1 MARYEVEAAH
11 LRGRIKAGEWEV
23 GTTLPRITE
32 LAEER
37 QVSPQT
43 IRSALNTLAEEGLV
57 RIVRGTGAIVQ
68 PPQPERRRI
77 PRGQMVTRDQ
87 KRGYI
92 FPAASHPQEPWQV
105 HGKPFRA
112 MVPAPAVVAEA
123 FDIERGTET
132 LRRRRVTSP
141 AGEPPFQL
149 VDTWLSAEAVS
160 DAPQVAE
167 PSTGPGGYL
176 DRLEQAG
183 HGPISWTETTRA
195 RMPSREEAKLL
206 EIPTSVP
213 VFELVLIGTSAR
225 SGQPLEVTVRVIP
238 ADRVEMVAEFIRDET
253 ATWPVAPVS

>member
-11 LRGRIKAGEWEV
+11 LRARIQAGEWEV
-23 GTTLPRITE
+23 GATLPRITE

-37 QVSPQT
+37 QVSAHT
-43 IRSALNTLAEEGLV
+43 IRNALAKLAEEGLV

-77 PRGQMVTRDQ
+77 PRGQTVTRDPR
-87 KRGYI
+87 RGYI

-112 MVPAPAVVAEA
+112 MAPAPTFVAHA
-123 FDIERGTET
+123 FGIDPGTET

-149 VDTWLSAEAVS
+149 VDTWLSAEAVA

-167 PSTGPGGYL
+167 PSTGPGGYI
-176 DRLEQAG
+176 DRLEEAG

-195 RMPSREEAKLL
+195 RMPSSEEAKLL
-206 EIPTSVP
+206 EVPAVGP
-213 VFELVLIGTSAR
+213 VFELLLVGTSAR
-225 SGQPLEVTVRVIP
+225 TGRPLEVTVRVIP
-238 ADRVEMVAEFIRDET
+238 ADRVELVAEFQRAES
-253 ATWPVAPVS
+253 AAWPVSPVS